1 MRLIDADTIPYR
13 SVYEPDENGKYRMVE
28 FVYKEE
34 VDKLHSYSSKSYLYI
49 DTSEKDI
56 PAERRK

>member
-13 SVYEPDENGKYRMVE
+13 TVYEPDENGKYRMVE

-34 VDKLHSYSSKSYLYI
+34 VDKLRSYSLKSCLYI
-49 DTSEKDI
+49 DTSGRDVST
-56 PAERRK
+56 ERRK